1 MSGFPRRARARL
13 LSRDGRD
20 SNRESAL
27 GKRGAPRS
35 HTQIFDYECG
45 TDGSR
50 DRCDDGDLV
59 PISTTGPLFCYRADL
74 SQSEGSSALL
84 AATSSDAYATKEE
97 MGKACCGMTDYY
109 VLTGNVFA
117 KPSTF
122 FADASTCDV
131 AAHPA
136 NGAYASA
143 ACAPGSTLYSGNGCH
158 VECDDGFTA
167 AGVTRCVK
175 GAFVEYATCE
185 SDDVPAPAPTATPDP
200 APTATPEPAPTATP
214 EPAPTATPEPA
225 PTAKPAGNSGPTC
238 EDSTSWWY
246 KKTKN
251 TCEGYVAKK
260 TKYCKEKV
268 TSEDGVSSIDACPA
282 MCGGC

>member
-1 MSGFPRRARARL
+1 M
-13 LSRDGRD
+13 
-20 SNRESAL
+20 
-27 GKRGAPRS
+27 
-35 HTQIFDYECG
+35 
-45 TDGSR
+45 
-50 DRCDDGDLV
+50 

-131 AAHPA
+131 AAHPT

-185 SDDVPAPAPTATPDP
+185 SDDVPAPTPTEPVPVP
-200 APTATPEPAPTATP
+200 APTEPAA
-214 EPAPTATPEPA
+214 E
-225 PTAKPAGNSGPTC
+225 TC
-238 EDSTSWWY
+238 EDSTSWYY
-246 KKTKN
+246 KKTKK
-251 TCEGYVAKK
+251 TCAEYVAKK
-260 TKYCKEKV
+260 VKYCKEKYTSDDGV
-268 TSEDGVSSIDACPA
+268 TSLEACPVTCKAGCACEDSTTWWTKKSKNTCAEYVAKKSKYCKKKVTSDDGVTSLEACPA
-282 MCGGC
+282 TCGSSCSG